1 MLYLKRKA
9 DDYLESWYNDAS
21 KKPLIIKG
29 ARQVG
34 KSETVRQFGKQHYD
48 NVIEINFSLR
58 PEFKRITSTG
68 YSVEDIIRQ
77 ISIIRPYLRFIPN
90 KTLFFF
96 DEIQDHPDIATSFKS
111 FAQDGRFD
119 VIGSGSMLGINYKAI
134 SSFPAG
140 YIDNY
145 TMRSLDFEEFLWA
158 CGYMQEQI
166 EKFLENIR
174 KHDPFSEAIMYVMEK
189 RFMDYCIL
197 GGMPEIVRSFFEKGN
212 FSGTLKKQRDLMEAY
227 KADVRK
233 YAVGVDQTRILNVL
247 DSIPNQLAKENK
259 KFQISKVSKDARF
272 KDYRGCIEWLN
283 DAGIIHICHALH
295 QPALPLKSNYKP
307 DVIKIYFADTGLL
320 IGQLDDEAQKDLR
333 NNQNL
338 GTYKGALYEN
348 IVGEALVKAGFELA
362 YYKKENATIEED
374 FFVRQGNNVVPIE
387 VKSSNSQAR
396 SLKILINSDKFPE
409 ITWGIKFAKANIG
422 FKENILTLPY
432 WSSFLL
438 DRIITN
444 AKGRKEQLTI

>member
-9 DDYLESWYNDAS
+9 DVFLKSWSSDAS
-21 KKPLIIKG
+21 KKPLIIRG

-34 KSETVRQFGKQHYD
+34 KSETIRQFGKQHYD
-48 NVIEINFSLR
+48 NVIEINFSLH

-68 YSVEDIIRQ
+68 YSVENIIRQ
-77 ISIIRPYLRFIPN
+77 ISIIRPSFRFVPN

-96 DEIQDHPDIATSFKS
+96 DEIQDHPDIVTSFKS
-111 FAQDGRFD
+111 FYQDRRFD

-134 SSFPAG
+134 SSFPVG
-140 YIDNY
+140 CVDYY

-158 CGYMQEQI
+158 CGYTQEQI
-166 EKFLENIR
+166 EELVINIK
-174 KHDPFSEAIMYVMEK
+174 KHEPFSETIMYVMKE

-212 FSGTLKKQRDLMEAY
+212 FSGALKKQRDLMEAY

-233 YAVGVDQTRILNVL
+233 YAKGVDQTRILNIL
-247 DSIPNQLAKENK
+247 NSIPSQLAKENK
-259 KFQISKVSKDARF
+259 KFQISKVAKDARF

-295 QPALPLKSNYKP
+295 QPILPLKSNYKP

-320 IGQLDDEAQKDLR
+320 IGQLDDETQKDLR

-374 FFVRQGNNVVPIE
+374 FFIRSGNDVVPIE
-387 VKSSNSQAR
+387 VKSNDNKSK
-396 SLKILINSDKFPE
+396 SLNTLVASEKYPE

-422 FKENILTLPY
+422 FANNILTLPH
-432 WSSFLL
+432 WTAFLL
-438 DRIITN
+438 TRLIDQR
-444 AKGRKEQLTI
+444 